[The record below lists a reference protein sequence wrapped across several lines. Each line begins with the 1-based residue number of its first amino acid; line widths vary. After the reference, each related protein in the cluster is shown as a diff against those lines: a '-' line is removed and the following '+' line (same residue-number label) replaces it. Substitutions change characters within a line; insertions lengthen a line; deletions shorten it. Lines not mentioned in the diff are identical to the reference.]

1 MYWIKSNHIENIS
14 CVTKCDY
21 VSDYVTEGLTDG
33 LQELLELLFATKKS
47 DIAKLKDAHS

>member
-33 LQELLELLFATKKS
+33 LQELLELLFAN
-47 DIAKLKDAHS
+47 KDLAIYL